1 MEINPRF
8 WGSLNQAI
16 CSGVDFPYLLYQMAV
31 EGDIRPVFNY
41 KTGVKTRWLMGD
53 VRAMVDYLLKSSN
66 RYEMLRDFL
75 KIVDRDVHYD
85 DLSIKDPLPFFIE
98 LIIPITQLIKSGK
111 LTFIPMEERHLVEI

>member
-98 LIIPITQLIKSGK
+98 LIVI
-111 LTFIPMEERHLVEI
+111 